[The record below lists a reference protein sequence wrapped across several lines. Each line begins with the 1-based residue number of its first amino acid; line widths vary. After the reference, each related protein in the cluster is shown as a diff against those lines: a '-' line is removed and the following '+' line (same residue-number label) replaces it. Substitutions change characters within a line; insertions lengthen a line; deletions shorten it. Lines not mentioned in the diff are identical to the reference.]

1 MKSKIISAVKYID
14 DKVNIEKFLKF
25 GITGVM
31 NTAIDWGIYTL
42 CIEVFM
48 MRSAWTA
55 QFFGTVFAMANSFVV
70 NKLWT
75 FKKTKGFEF
84 GELRRFLLVNAVSLG
99 LSMVAIYIL
108 SDIVGV
114 NKYLAKVPIAFVTIV
129 INYFGNKL
137 FVFREKEM

>member
-1 MKSKIISAVKYID
+1 MKQKVLSVIKVID
-14 DKVNIEKFLKF
+14 DKVNIKKFLKF

-42 CIEVFM
+42 CNEVF
-48 MRSAWTA
+48 RIPAAWLS
-55 QFFGTVFAMANSFVV
+55 QFFATAIAMANSFII

-84 GELRRFLLVNAVSLG
+84 GELRRFIFVNAVSMG
-99 LSMVAIYIL
+99 LSMLSIYIL
-108 SDIVGV
+108 SDIFGV
-114 NKYLAKVPIAFVTIV
+114 NKYLAKIPVAFVTIV

-137 FVFREKEM
+137 FVFREKEI